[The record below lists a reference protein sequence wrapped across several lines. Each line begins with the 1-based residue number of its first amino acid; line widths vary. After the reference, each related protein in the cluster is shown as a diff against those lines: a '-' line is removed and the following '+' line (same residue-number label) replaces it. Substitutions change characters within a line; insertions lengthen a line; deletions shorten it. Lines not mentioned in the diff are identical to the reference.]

1 MAEQRAEREE
11 ILARRPR
18 PMQVK
23 LQRARAPERLA
34 ATYSS
39 PCNRDGR
46 ARGFP
51 KAQFPRAQ
59 SRRRVVLHRHSAAG
73 KLSDPCRARG
83 CDTFR
88 VGLHCLAA
96 SPLQSGDCN
105 RMLPDTRVRNV
116 PGSGA

>member
-1 MAEQRAEREE
+1 MAERRTERDH

-46 ARGFP
+46 ARGCP
-51 KAQFPRAQ
+51 KAPVPACPI
-59 SRRRVVLHRHSAAG
+59 SAPSAAAPTTTP
-73 KLSDPCRARG
+73 LASCRIRVALG
-83 CDTFR
+83 TADTLR

-96 SPLQSGDCN
+96 SPLQSG
-105 RMLPDTRVRNV
+105 TS
-116 PGSGA
+116 GSQRLDVSGK